1 MGVPLALAHAAFKS
15 VLRIP
20 ALKPL
25 PYSNAGGKR
34 WHLVILSGYQRIQI
48 AISERG
54 VNCPGFDG
62 GCILWEDVVHVSIEA
77 ANAEA
82 RIGTPTPS

>member
-1 MGVPLALAHAAFKS
+1 MRSQEDTKE
-15 VLRIP
+15 
-20 ALKPL
+20 
-25 PYSNAGGKR
+25 
-34 WHLVILSGYQRIQI
+34 IQFEYRRNR
-48 AISERG
+48 ADTT

-82 RIGTPTPS
+82 RIGTPTSS